1 MADPKELIDRTVKIT
16 QGPYKSHIGI
26 VKDATESTA
35 RVELHSKC
43 QTISVDRS
51 RIAVMGGPSNGPLR
65 TYNKSPPHEV
75 SSMVAKRRP
84 SSGPMPKRRATGK
97 DPGEEK
103 KKELTLVDGK
113 VYYGDTPVEVDGACS
128 HCGLDPRNAPL
139 CSEGVP
145 KKRRKG
151 NPR

>member
-1 MADPKELIDRTVKIT
+1 M
-16 QGPYKSHIGI
+16 
-26 VKDATESTA
+26 
-35 RVELHSKC
+35 ELHTKC

-51 RIAVMGGPSNGPLR
+51 RIAVIGGPSNDSLR

-75 SSMVAKRRP
+75 YAMVAKHRP
-84 SSGPMPKRRATGK
+84 PARPMPKWRATGK

-128 HCGLDPRNAPL
+128 HCSLDPRNTPL
-139 CSEGVP
+139 CSEGIP
-145 KKRRKG
+145 KKRRNG